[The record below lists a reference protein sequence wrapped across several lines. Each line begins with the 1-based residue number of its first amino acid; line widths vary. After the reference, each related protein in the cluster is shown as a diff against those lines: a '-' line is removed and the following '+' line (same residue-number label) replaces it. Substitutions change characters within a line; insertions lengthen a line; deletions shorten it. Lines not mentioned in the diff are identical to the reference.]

1 MDNINALELM
11 VDKFNQYNLELAT
24 EGGMPESEAQ
34 KYVDANKDYVFMILF
49 KIYKDLVSEGYL
61 VK

>member
-49 KIYKDLVSEGYL
+49 KIYKDLVSEGHL